1 MTAVFIILSAVTAAA
16 LVYSLRMNRLL
27 SEQINALSDRL
38 DTLSKKSGKRFNKYE
53 KKLAQQRHKQMQQA
67 AKQEKLRKE
76 QEKLSREQTK
86 QAATLSKLQFKLSLA
101 ESDIAAA
108 QDRLTGLFAILD
120 CIKAQQADTVPGS
133 PADIRL
139 ARQAVVLESQIATAE
154 RKLAK
159 AQYDAQAAKEG
170 LAA

>member
-67 AKQEKLRKE
+67 AKQRSEH
-76 QEKLSREQTK
+76 SREYDGCCGK
-86 QAATLSKLQFKLSLA
+86 QRVIQKRELIVQIILKHITALSLTLYFPH
-101 ESDIAAA
+101 S
-108 QDRLTGLFAILD
+108 R
-120 CIKAQQADTVPGS
+120 
-133 PADIRL
+133 
-139 ARQAVVLESQIATAE
+139 
-154 RKLAK
+154 
-159 AQYDAQAAKEG
+159 
-170 LAA
+170 

>member
-1 MTAVFIILSAVTAAA
+1 MIAIFVILSAVTAAA
-16 LVYSLRMNRLL
+16 LVYSLRMNRQL

-139 ARQAVVLESQIATAE
+139 ARQAIVLESQIATAE